1 MDEENELIKN
11 ISKKKKSPNKNVEIK
26 EIRLEKMSPGFN
38 LVSLKAR
45 HRLNEL
51 KKIFSRSEYKDY
63 IRKCKNMYS
72 ISSIM
77 NNKYSIADLYLREK
91 YDINDIVSVFN
102 KIDSKLES
110 QKIKVTRIKK
120 DKVKNIIKEK
130 SKTSINFFK
139 NNSNFQIFK
148 SNSNILLRPHGNNE
162 ENSSLFLNNNNNK
175 MNYTS
180 YDAKNNFSNFNCND
194 TTINNQMSKTT
205 YNNRN
210 KKSNILNYKTNY
222 SLRNVKNNFL
232 SDINKNNKEFSNTA
246 YPTLF
251 SKYKENK
258 IIINNNKKDN
268 NSKIKLSKLNR
279 SNSDFSSIFNMEA
292 KQYPLS
298 CKNNCFNI
306 TKFGAIIYN
315 HSMFRNKNIVNFV
328 PKNYNLPLMYKN
340 IKI

>member
-1 MDEENELIKN
+1 
-11 ISKKKKSPNKNVEIK
+11 
-26 EIRLEKMSPGFN
+26 
-38 LVSLKAR
+38 
-45 HRLNEL
+45 
-51 KKIFSRSEYKDY
+51 
-63 IRKCKNMYS
+63 MYS
-72 ISSIM
+72 ISSVM
-77 NNKYSIADLYLREK
+77 NNKYSISDLYQREK

-102 KIDSKLES
+102 KIDSKLDS

-120 DKVKNIIKEK
+120 DNSKNILKGK

-139 NNSNFQIFK
+139 NNSNFETFK
-148 SNSNILLRPHGNNE
+148 SNSNILLKAQGNNE
-162 ENSSLFLNNNNNK
+162 DNSSLFLNNNNKK
-175 MNYTS
+175 MNFTS
-180 YDAKNNFSNFNCND
+180 YEAKSNNLSNFNFNE
-194 TTINNQMSKTT
+194 TSINNQMSKTN
-205 YNNRN
+205 YNSHRN

-222 SLRNVKNNFL
+222 SLRNVKNNFF
-232 SDINKNNKEFSNTA
+232 SDINKNKEFSNTA

-258 IIINNNKKDN
+258 VIINNNKKEN
-268 NSKIKLSKLNR
+268 KNKIKLSKLNR
-279 SNSDFSSIFNMEA
+279 SNSDFSGIFNMES

-328 PKNYNLPLMYKN
+328 PNNCNLPLMYKN